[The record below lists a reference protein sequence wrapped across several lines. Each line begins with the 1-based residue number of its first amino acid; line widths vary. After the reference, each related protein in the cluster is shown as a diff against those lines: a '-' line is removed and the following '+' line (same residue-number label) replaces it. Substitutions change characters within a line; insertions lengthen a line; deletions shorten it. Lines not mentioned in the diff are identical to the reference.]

1 MDQTIQAN
9 YEAAKALYARH
20 GIDVDAAL
28 EQLAQI
34 KISMHC
40 WQGDDV
46 RGFLN
51 KGQALTGG
59 ISVTGNYPGAA
70 GTPEELR
77 SDLELA
83 FSLIPG
89 KHKLNLHAIYV
100 DTDEQVELDKIEPK
114 HFQKWVDWA
123 KEQGLGLDFN
133 PTCFSHEKSK
143 DGFTLSHPDPEIRQF
158 WIDHCKASRKIGAYF
173 GEQLGQTC
181 VTNVWIPDGFKDT
194 PVDRL
199 APRKRLKD
207 ALDEVFEEELNPA
220 HNLDAVESKLFG
232 LGSEA
237 YVVGSH
243 EFYMG
248 YGMQNNKLICL
259 DAGHFHP
266 TEVISNKLS
275 AISLFTDG
283 ILLHVSRPMR
293 WDSDHVVTM
302 DDELID
308 IGRELVRGDLLSKT
322 HIGLDF
328 FDASINRVAAWVIG
342 TRNTIKALM
351 RAMLDPVEALRQ
363 AELDGDYTT
372 RLALQEEFKSY
383 PFGAVWDYYCEK
395 NGVPVREAWL
405 AEVKAYEQA
414 VLLQRGKEP
423 VEAAESN
430 V

>member
-1 MDQTIQAN
+1 VQQKTASQ
-9 YEAAKALYARH
+9 YEAAKELYAKH
-20 GIDVDAAL
+20 GIDVDRAL
-28 EQLAQI
+28 ERLADI

-51 KGQALTGG
+51 KEQELTGG
-59 ISVTGNYPGAA
+59 ISVTGSYPGAA
-70 GTPEELR
+70 RTPEELR
-77 SDLELA
+77 ADLEKA

-89 KHKLNLHAIYV
+89 KHKVNLHAIYA
-100 DTDEQVELDKIEPK
+100 DTDERVELDRIEPK
-114 HFQKWVDWA
+114 HFQQWVDWA
-123 KEQGLGLDFN
+123 KERGLGLDFN

-143 DGFTLSHPDPEIRQF
+143 DGFTLSHPDPAIRRF

-181 VTNVWIPDGFKDT
+181 VTNVWVPDGFKDV
-194 PVDRL
+194 PADRL
-199 APRKRLKD
+199 SPRQRLKD
-207 ALDEVFEEELNPA
+207 ALDEVFAEQLNPA

-232 LGSEA
+232 IGSEA

-248 YGMQNNKLICL
+248 YALRNNKLLCL

-266 TEVISNKLS
+266 TETISNKLS
-275 AISLFTDG
+275 SLSLFADG

-293 WDSDHVVTM
+293 WDSDHVVTL

-308 IGRELVRGDLLSKT
+308 IGRELVRGDLLGKT

-342 TRNTIKALM
+342 TRNTIKALL
-351 RAMLDPVEALRQ
+351 RALLDPVEALKR
-363 AELDGDYTT
+363 AELEGDYTT
-372 RLALQEEFKSY
+372 RLALTEEFKSY

-395 NGVPVREAWL
+395 NGVPVREEWL
-405 AEVKAYEQA
+405 AEAKAYEQDA
-414 VLLQRGKEP
+414 LRLRG
-423 VEAAESN
+423 V
-430 V
+430 

>member
-1 MDQTIQAN
+1 MSNSIKQN
-9 YEAAKALYARH
+9 YEAAKAQYAKH
-20 GIDVDAAL
+20 GIDVEQVL
-28 EQLAQI
+28 EQLSQV

-51 KGQALTGG
+51 RDQELTGG

-70 GTPEELR
+70 RTPAELR
-77 SDLELA
+77 ADLEKA
-83 FSLIPG
+83 FTLIPG
-89 KHKLNLHAIYV
+89 KHKVNLHAIYA
-100 DTDEQVELDKIEPK
+100 DTDEKVELDRIEPK
-114 HFQKWVDWA
+114 HFAAWVEWA

-143 DGFTLSHPDPEIRQF
+143 DGLTLSHPDADIRRF
-158 WIDHCKASRKIGAYF
+158 WIDHCIASRKIGAYF
-173 GEQLGQTC
+173 GESLGQTC
-181 VTNVWIPDGFKDT
+181 VTNVWIPDGYKDI
-194 PVDRL
+194 PADRL
-199 APRKRLKD
+199 APRQRLKE
-207 ALDEVFEEELNPA
+207 ALDEVFAEPINPA

-248 YGMQNNKLICL
+248 YGLQNNKLICL

-275 AISLFTDG
+275 ALSLFTEG

-293 WDSDHVVTM
+293 WDSDHVVIM
-302 DDELID
+302 DDELLD
-308 IGRELVRGDLLSKT
+308 IGKELVRGNLLDKT

-342 TRNTIKALM
+342 TRNTIKALL
-351 RAMLDPVEALRQ
+351 RAMLEPIEALKQ
-363 AELDGDYTT
+363 AEIAGDFTT
-372 RLALQEEFKSY
+372 RLALTEEFKTY
-383 PFGAVWDYYCEK
+383 PFGAIWDYYCEK
-395 NGVPVREAWL
+395 QGVPVQEAWL
-405 AEVKAYEQA
+405 AEVKQYEQD
-414 VLLQRGKEP
+414 VLLKRG
-423 VEAAESN
+423 N
-430 V
+430 

>member
-1 MDQTIQAN
+1 MALDKQVQTN
-9 YEAAKALYARH
+9 YEAAKAQYAKH
-20 GIDVDAAL
+20 GIDVD
-28 EQLAQI
+28 QVLAQLSNV

-51 KGQALTGG
+51 RDQDLTGG
-59 ISVTGNYPGAA
+59 ISVTGSYPGAA
-70 GTPEELR
+70 RTPNELR
-77 SDLELA
+77 ADLEKA

-89 KHKLNLHAIYV
+89 KHKVNLHAIYA
-100 DTDEQVELDKIEPK
+100 DTEEKVEIDALEPR
-114 HFQKWVDWA
+114 HFENWVTWA

-143 DGFTLSHPDPEIRQF
+143 DGLTLSHHDREIRDF
-158 WIDHCKASRKIGAYF
+158 WIRHCQASRRIGAYF

-181 VTNVWIPDGFKDT
+181 VTNVWIPDGYKDV
-194 PVDRL
+194 PADRL
-199 APRKRLKD
+199 APRQRLKS
-207 ALDEVFEEELNPA
+207 ALDEVFAEPIDPA
-220 HNLDAVESKLFG
+220 YNLDAVESKLFG

-248 YGMQNNKLICL
+248 YGVQNDKLICL

-275 AISLFTDG
+275 SLSLFTSG

-293 WDSDHVVTM
+293 WDSDHVVTL
-302 DDELID
+302 DDELLE
-308 IGRELVRGDLLSKT
+308 IGKELVRGDLLGKT

-342 TRNTIKALM
+342 TRNTIKALL
-351 RAMLDPVEALRQ
+351 RAMLEPVAALKQ
-363 AELDGDYTT
+363 AELEGDFTT
-372 RLALQEEFKSY
+372 RLALTEEFKSY
-383 PFGAVWDYYCEK
+383 PFGAVWDYYCAK
-395 NGVPVREAWL
+395 QGVPVREEWL
-405 AEVKAYEQA
+405 AEVKAYERE
-414 VLLQRGKEP
+414 VLLKRD
-423 VEAAESN
+423 N
-430 V
+430 

>member
-1 MDQTIQAN
+1 MDKNVQAN
-9 YEAAKALYARH
+9 YELAKELYAAH
-20 GIDVDAAL
+20 GINVDQVL
-28 EQLAQI
+28 EQLEKV

-46 RGFLN
+46 KGFLN
-51 KGQALTGG
+51 RDQDLTGG

-70 GTPEELR
+70 QSPAQLR
-77 SDLELA
+77 ADLEKA

-89 KHKLNLHAIYV
+89 KHKVNLHAIYA
-100 DTDEQVELDKIEPK
+100 DTDEKVELNELEPK
-114 HFQKWVDWA
+114 HFQKWVDWC

-143 DGFTLSHPDPEIRQF
+143 DGFTLSHSDPEIRQF
-158 WIDHCKASRKIGAYF
+158 WIDHCKTSRKIGAFF

-181 VTNVWIPDGFKDT
+181 VTNVWVPDGYKDV
-194 PVDRL
+194 PADRM
-199 APRKRLKD
+199 APRQRLKS
-207 ALDEVFEEELNPA
+207 ALDEVFAEELNPA
-220 HNLDAVESKLFG
+220 YNLDAVESKLFG

-248 YGMQNNKLICL
+248 YGIQNNKLICL

-275 AISLFTDG
+275 SLALFTDG

-293 WDSDHVVTM
+293 WDSDHVVTL
-302 DDELID
+302 DDELIE
-308 IGRELVRGDLLSKT
+308 IGRELVRGNLLEKT

-351 RAMLDPVEALRQ
+351 RAMLDPVEALKK
-363 AELDGDYTT
+363 AELEGDYTT
-372 RLALQEEFKSY
+372 RLALTEEFKSY
-383 PFGAVWDYYCEK
+383 PFGAIWDYYCASK
-395 NGVPVREAWL
+395 GVPVREEWL
-405 AEVKAYEQA
+405 AEVKSYEQE
-414 VLLQRGKEP
+414 VLLKRG
-423 VEAAESN
+423 N
-430 V
+430 